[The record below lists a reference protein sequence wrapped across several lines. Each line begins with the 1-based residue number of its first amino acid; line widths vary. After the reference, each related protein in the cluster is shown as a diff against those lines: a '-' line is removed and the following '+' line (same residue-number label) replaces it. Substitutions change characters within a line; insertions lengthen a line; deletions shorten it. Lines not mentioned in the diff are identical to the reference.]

1 MNTHESKKYLFLKN
15 LFVETYIKDI
25 VDRNN
30 LSETEEM
37 QKTCKYNCFFYMFV
51 NKSQ

>member
-1 MNTHESKKYLFLKN
+1 MNTHESTISFLKK

-37 QKTCKYNCFFYMFV
+37 
-51 NKSQ
+51 